1 VTESQELWIVDRF
14 EGDRVV
20 VERALHDVLTLPRAL
35 LPAGAREGD
44 ALRVAVT
51 AAAGESRLI
60 ITRDEAETRRRA
72 AAAKLLQGELASRDS
87 GEDVKL

>member
-1 VTESQELWIVDRF
+1 MTERQELWIVDRF

-20 VERALHDVLTLPRAL
+20 VERALHEVLTLPRAF
-35 LPAGAREGD
+35 LPAGVREGD

-51 AAAGESRLI
+51 ATAGESRLV

-72 AAAKLLQGELASRDS
+72 AEAKRLQGELTARDP
-87 GEDVKL
+87 GGDLKL

>member
-1 VTESQELWIVDRF
+1 MTERQELWIVDRL

-20 VERALHDVLTLPRAL
+20 VERALHEVLTLPRAL

-51 AAAGESRLI
+51 AAAGESRLV

-72 AAAKLLQGELASRDS
+72 ADAKRLQGDLASRDP
-87 GEDVKL
+87 GGDIKL

>member
-1 VTESQELWIVDRF
+1 MTESQELWIVDRF

-35 LPAGAREGD
+35 LPAGVREGD

-51 AAAGESRLI
+51 AAVGEHRLV
-60 ITRDEAETRRRA
+60 ITRDDVETRRRA
-72 AAAKLLQGELASRDS
+72 AAAKLLQGDLTSRDS
-87 GEDVKL
+87 GGDIKL

>member
-1 VTESQELWIVDRF
+1 MTERQELWIVDRF

-35 LPAGAREGD
+35 LPAGVREGD

-51 AAAGESRLI
+51 AATGESRLV
-60 ITRDEAETRRRA
+60 ITPDEAETRRRA
-72 AAAKLLQGELASRDS
+72 AAAKLLQGDLASRDP
-87 GEDVKL
+87 GGDIKL

>member
-1 VTESQELWIVDRF
+1 MTERQELWIVDRF

-20 VERALHDVLTLPRAL
+20 VERTLHEVLVLPRAL

-51 AAAGESRLI
+51 TATGDSRLV

-72 AAAKLLQGELASRDS
+72 ADAKRLQGDLASRDP
-87 GEDVKL
+87 GGDIKL